1 MSDRDDRD
9 RRPETTWQ
17 DTNVDSRLSPRLA
30 AGKEWLLVRGGR
42 LTIAG
47 LLSLAVFGL
56 TMLVGAHG
64 PSTVEQ
70 FLTGGVS
77 PASAFVELMKTIVA
91 LVTIVLS
98 INQLVLSPELGS
110 AGDQRSRLE
119 DSMALRQRAES
130 ALDESVVAPSSP
142 AEFLRVVLEAIDER
156 AVDLAAVPA
165 SGEARAE
172 RDALVADVRDEV
184 APLLSTLDEARY
196 GEFEVVP
203 AAVAFDISEK
213 VRRAR
218 VFERDYGGRLTAG
231 DGGDESDGDRAGDDG
246 EGDGE
251 AVDDLVDA
259 LKLFATA
266 RAYLKTTFIR
276 SEYIQFSRALLYL
289 GLPALLFTFYVTQL
303 YGPGVFPGTTL
314 GYPDRLWVVAV
325 TTAVALSPFALLISY
340 VSRLAT
346 ISQST
351 LFVGPFTANRRS
363 EER

>member
-1 MSDRDDRD
+1 M
-9 RRPETTWQ
+9 
-17 DTNVDSRLSPRLA
+17 
-30 AGKEWLLVRGGR
+30 RGGR
-42 LTIAG
+42 LTIAD

-56 TMLVGAHG
+56 TVLVGAHG
-64 PSTVEQ
+64 PVGVER
-70 FLTGGVS
+70 FLGGSVS
-77 PASAFVELMKTIVA
+77 PAAAFVELMKTIVA

-98 INQLVLSPELGS
+98 INQLVLSPQFGP
-110 AGDQRSRLE
+110 AGEQRSRLE
-119 DSMALRQRAES
+119 DSMSLRQRVES
-130 ALDESVVAPSSP
+130 ALDEPVVAPSSP
-142 AEFLRVVLEAIDER
+142 AEFLRVILEAIDER
-156 AVDLAAVPA
+156 AVGLAAVPA

-172 RDALVADVRDEV
+172 RDALVADISDPI
-184 APLLSTLDEARY
+184 APLLSTLDGARY

-203 AAVAFDISEK
+203 AAVAFDISGK

-218 VFERDYGGRLTAG
+218 VFERDYGDRPADG
-231 DGGDESDGDRAGDDG
+231 DGGSESGREDAGESAGDDAT
-246 EGDGE
+246 

-259 LKLFATA
+259 LELFATA
-266 RAYLKTTFIR
+266 RAYLKTTYIR

-303 YGPGVFPGTTL
+303 YGPETFPGTTL

-351 LFVGPFTANRRS
+351 LFIDPFTANRRD
-363 EER
+363 EEPETTAGRFMPPGPNPGVWVASKESTSRSG